1 MIEDLQNI
9 ELDALHM
16 PIKLMCQNMAWVF
29 TIISIESLIAYKN
42 KYYL

>member
-16 PIKLMCQNMAWVF
+16 PIKLMCQNMAQNM
-29 TIISIESLIAYKN
+29 SL
-42 KYYL
+42 YYNFY